1 MTTDGVDHAENG
13 ARDRTVIEAQRRRNG
28 SARSTNRTS
37 KRTMMLA
44 ADHGV
49 CPEGE

>member
-13 ARDRTVIEAQRRRNG
+13 ARDRTVIEAKRRENG
-28 SARSTNRTS
+28 SAHSTNGTA
-37 KRTMMLA
+37 KRTAMPV
-44 ADHGV
+44 ADRGV